1 MLGLLAVL
9 TLGVACGAEAA
20 PKPPPPTVPGVQ
32 SAPPPAWLETR
43 GGDRWLAFFSYCW
56 TSTCIDSR
64 PVEQRTDIPRI
75 RVVRGEVVRFHLD
88 FRPSSLTLELGAQ
101 RVRLPAQR
109 VASWKVKGRSGVVRI
124 IARTKGLRAEYVA
137 HLVFRAGGI

>member
-1 MLGLLAVL
+1 MTMLGLLAVL
-9 TLGVACGAEAA
+9 VLGAACAASAA

-43 GGDRWLAFFSYCW
+43 AGDRWLAFFSYCW

-75 RVVRGEVVRFHLD
+75 RVARGEVVRFHLD
-88 FRPSSLTLELGAQ
+88 FRPSTLTLEFGSQ
-101 RVRLPAQR
+101 RVRLSLQR
-109 VASWKVKGRSGVVRI
+109 VAKWQVRGRSGLVRI

-137 HLVFRAGGI
+137 RLVVRSP